1 MISNISSNHTI
12 IGTIN
17 DIASLAYYPLLLL
30 ILTFLPIIVL
40 IILLIIKV
48 SNKTKIL
55 VLFFNIIY
63 SLLLPVIVAAII
75 TDFELK
81 SYVYGIILND
91 SFIISAFN
99 NIRAILIPIYYLA
112 GLFMLA
118 YLVMNA
124 TVILVIYLSNKII
137 NTKIINNKIINIIKI
152 IGEIIINRF
161 KSKKN
166 KT

>member
-30 ILTFLPIIVL
+30 ILTFLPIIVS
-40 IILLIIKV
+40 IIFLIIKV

-91 SFIISAFN
+91 YFIISVFN
-99 NIRAILIPIYYLA
+99 NIGIFLIVIYYLA

-118 YLVMNA
+118 YLVVSA
-124 TVILVIYLSNKII
+124 IVILVMIHREITIK
-137 NTKIINNKIINIIKI
+137 IKI
-152 IGEIIINRF
+152 IINLIMSIINRIM
-161 KSKKN
+161 SKKN

>member
-30 ILTFLPIIVL
+30 ILTFLPIIVS
-40 IILLIIKV
+40 IIFLIIKV

-55 VLFFNIIY
+55 ILFFNIIY
-63 SLLLPVIVAAII
+63 SLLLPVIAAAII
-75 TDFELK
+75 TDFKLK

-99 NIRAILIPIYYLA
+99 NIGIFLIVIYYLA

-118 YLVMNA
+118 YLVVSA
-124 TVILVIYLSNKII
+124 IVIVVMIYREI
-137 NTKIINNKIINIIKI
+137 IIKI
-152 IGEIIINRF
+152 KIIINLI
-161 KSKKN
+161 KIIIEKLLLKL
-166 KT
+166 K